1 MTMRDLAEDIRER
14 EEAMATW
21 RWWEEHHDE
30 LLARYPEQFVAIDKE
45 RTVIAAAPGLLA
57 LHYVITAQG
66 LDFSEDVDS
75 KFLTANKRW
84 HFSRARSRI
93 DRPHARGR
101 APVSSP
107 SHAARR

>member
-1 MTMRDLAEDIRER
+1 MYDPAEDIRER

-30 LLARYPEQFVAIDKE
+30 LLARYPDQFVAIDKD

-57 LHYVITAQG
+57 LYYVITAQG
-66 LDFSEDVDS
+66 LDFGEDVDS

-84 HFSRARSRI
+84 HFFPRI
-93 DRPHARGR
+93 TLTPR
-101 APVSSP
+101 
-107 SHAARR
+107 